1 MTKTHLI
8 ALAAAF
14 GLSTVALADD
24 ARSFQS
30 LDANN
35 DGYVAR
41 DEIPADHPLAA
52 NFSAYDTDADGRSIR
67 TRAPS
72 STTRSDP
79 VVRPRADRP
88 PRSGPT
94 LLRAPSARFFCFFN
108 RGIPIGRYGAG

>member
-14 GLSTVALADD
+14 GLSSVALADD

-52 NFSAYDTDADGRSIR
+52 NFSAYDTDADGRLSQSEFD
-67 TRAPS
+67 TYK
-72 STTRSDP
+72 STKQYDEE
-79 VVRPRADRP
+79 
-88 PRSGPT
+88 
-94 LLRAPSARFFCFFN
+94 
-108 RGIPIGRYGAG
+108 